1 MQDFSQ
7 LKQQVRQNIGR
18 LDKLP
23 SATEG
28 LIRAAVSIVMIPAP
42 TNSQAAILLTRRS
55 RSLRRHA
62 GSMPCPVAVSMKVS
76 QLPRQRFANAKK
88 RSV

>member
-23 SATEG
+23 SETEG
-28 LIRAAVSIVMIPAP
+28 LIRAAVSIVIIPAP
-42 TNSQAAILLTRRS
+42 TNNQAAILLTRRS

-62 GSMPCPVAVSMKVS
+62 G
-76 QLPRQRFANAKK
+76 Q
-88 RSV
+88 